1 MAESEK
7 PTPLIEDA
15 MDSAQA
21 PSLCT
26 QCGLCCS
33 GAIYSRAVLDED
45 EVAPARAIGLP
56 VLDLPGR
63 PAFALGCPKL
73 VGTQCS
79 IFGHRPRVCGRFRCQ
94 LLIDF
99 EEGRASHSEA
109 LAHVQEAQRLLGET
123 REGDPAAESPLGVHK
138 LALQLYLDRHFRKA
152 SDTMSFETSS
162 EEPVMSADLEES
174 LFSRSDEALF
184 AEVGEDVLAL
194 HVANGRCHGMERVAA
209 DVWRMLDQP
218 VSLAEICG
226 RLVADYEVE
235 PDECR
240 RDVGALLQ
248 SMIAEGLV
256 KAS

>member
-1 MAESEK
+1 MAEPET
-7 PTPLIEDA
+7 PTPLVDGTRDA
-15 MDSAQA
+15 AQA

-26 QCGLCCS
+26 RCGLCCT
-33 GAIYSRAVLDED
+33 GAIYTSAVLDED

-56 VLDLPGR
+56 VLDRPGR

-73 VGTQCS
+73 EGTICS

-99 EEGRASHSEA
+99 EEGRKSQNEA
-109 LAHVQEAQRLLGET
+109 KAHVREAWRLLGQA
-123 REGDPAAESPLGVHK
+123 RASGPAADPATGVHK

-152 SDTMSFETSS
+152 SDTMSFESSS
-162 EEPVMSADLEES
+162 EEHVMSADLEDS

-184 AEVGEDVLAL
+184 AEVGDDVLAL

-209 DVWRMLDQP
+209 DVWRMLDRP

-226 RLVADYEVE
+226 RLVSDYEVE

-240 RDVGALLQ
+240 RDVSALLQ

-256 KAS
+256 KTS

>member
-1 MAESEK
+1 MADSEK
-7 PTPLIEDA
+7 PTPLIEGAGDA
-15 MDSAQA
+15 AQA
-21 PSLCT
+21 ASLCT
-26 QCGLCCS
+26 RCGLCCS
-33 GAIYSRAVLDED
+33 GAIYSSAVLDED
-45 EVAPARAIGLP
+45 EVGPARDIGLP
-56 VLDLPGR
+56 VLDRPGR

-73 VGTQCS
+73 AGTQCS

-94 LLIDF
+94 LLIDL
-99 EEGRASHSEA
+99 EEGRTSQGKTLVKVREA
-109 LAHVQEAQRLLGET
+109 RRLLAKA
-123 REGDPAAESPLGVHK
+123 RENNSPASPPDVHK

-152 SDTMSFETSS
+152 SDTKSFETSS
-162 EEPVMSADLEES
+162 EEYVMSADLEDS

-184 AEVGEDVLAL
+184 AQVGDDVLAL

-218 VSLAEICG
+218 VSLKEICG

-256 KAS
+256 KTQ